1 MLDELLV
8 AVLCWFCCGIVFV
21 AVKTNILNFLYQ
33 IIRSFYDEYIA
44 MPSTGNSQ
52 LLERRN
58 WVKFDQC

>member
-1 MLDELLV
+1 MTASDV
-8 AVLCWFCCGIVFV
+8 IFGFVTKNWAGYV

-33 IIRSFYDEYIA
+33 IIRSFFDEYIA

>member
-1 MLDELLV
+1 MYIYNSLYDY
-8 AVLCWFCCGIVFV
+8 V

-58 WVKFDQC
+58 WVKLDQ